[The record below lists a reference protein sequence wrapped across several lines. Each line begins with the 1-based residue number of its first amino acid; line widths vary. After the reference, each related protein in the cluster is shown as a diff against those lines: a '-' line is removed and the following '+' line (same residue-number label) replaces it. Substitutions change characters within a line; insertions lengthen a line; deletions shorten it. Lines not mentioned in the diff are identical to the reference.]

1 MIFSGQVTRT
11 IMGAWSEDGFRTRT
25 EKQTDIHSSVLHE
38 TLPDMIAEFDRRF
51 DQNAEKS

>member
-1 MIFSGQVTRT
+1 MSRGRQRAQKKERT
-11 IMGAWSEDGFRTRT
+11 CNFFVDGV
-25 EKQTDIHSSVLHE
+25 EKQTDIHSNVLHE